1 MGLGNK
7 AIVLLLSFQ
16 NHQGLQI
23 TFLSSSSR
31 CHTLALIDST
41 GKLYSFGLGAN
52 GQLGTSATT
61 NQKTPTPVHGGW
73 LPSTSLQEEGDL
85 IDFGTPV
92 DLVPLAEHGFVV
104 KRVFAGGD
112 QSFVSVIVNKMGAK
126 VHAQLPSCLSFFLS
140 SSLLHF
146 PTSPS
151 QNPYPLPPLPH
162 FLLPFS
168 LPLLPLPSPPPLLP
182 SFLPPFLP
190 ASLPS
195 PQPTLTSLHSN
206 YIHVPHDTL

>member
-1 MGLGNK
+1 MNK
-7 AIVLLLSFQ
+7 LCQRYNFMEMA
-16 NHQGLQI
+16 
-23 TFLSSSSR
+23 T
-31 CHTLALIDST
+31 HTQAVDTRL
-41 GKLYSFGLGAN
+41 F
-52 GQLGTSATT
+52 
-61 NQKTPTPVHGGW
+61 PTPVHGGW

-126 VHAQLPSCLSFFLS
+126 VHAELPSCLSFFLP

-146 PTSPS
+146 PTSPP
-151 QNPYPLPPLPH
+151 QNPYPLPPFPP

-182 SFLPPFLP
+182 PPFFLLFSLFP
-190 ASLPS
+190 SLP
-195 PQPTLTSLHSN
+195 LNLLSLHCTVTI
-206 YIHVPHDTL
+206 IHVPHDTL